1 MKANKRTRTANH
13 VRCINGVNPNTETKC
28 EGRIY
33 KMTKGIH
40 IDIRLLV

>member
-1 MKANKRTRTANH
+1 MKANKRRRTANY
-13 VRCINGVNPNTETKC
+13 VRRINGTNPKTETKC

-40 IDIRLLV
+40 THIRLFL